1 MGLASQVLRTC
12 KPCKEQG
19 IKGNKYMKR
28 ANELFRGDL
37 TDRELGIIEDALE
50 TYTNELGDDLRA
62 IEATKLITKLYKF
75 WEVK

>member
-1 MGLASQVLRTC
+1 LILKHKLPALYC
-12 KPCKEQG
+12 E
-19 IKGNKYMKR
+19 GNYNYMKKR
-28 ANELFRGDL
+28 ENEIFRGDL

-50 TYTNELGDDLRA
+50 TYANELGDDLRA